1 MHGDAVG
8 LGEIEEIE
16 EEAVHHDEEQ
26 QEKKKALLPDS
37 EHLDGAGVE
46 GGSSLKWGANN
57 ASGHTSLAS
66 PGIRLIVC
74 DMRFPVLTCRI
85 MIPGQSALKLGA
97 NNASGR
103 TPLASPGIRSGVCGL
118 RCPGLTCRV
127 MAPGQ
132 DASFSP
138 GELRPDNVQH

>member
-1 MHGDAVG
+1 MEANAGVIKGTCPTCGEAVTNLQQRVKLESGQYAHASCAPVDQPADQPLLDVEVVNQQLRIAAQEQLHGDAVG

-66 PGIRLIVC
+66 P
-74 DMRFPVLTCRI
+74 
-85 MIPGQSALKLGA
+85 
-97 NNASGR
+97 
-103 TPLASPGIRSGVCGL
+103 
-118 RCPGLTCRV
+118 
-127 MAPGQ
+127 
-132 DASFSP
+132 
-138 GELRPDNVQH
+138 